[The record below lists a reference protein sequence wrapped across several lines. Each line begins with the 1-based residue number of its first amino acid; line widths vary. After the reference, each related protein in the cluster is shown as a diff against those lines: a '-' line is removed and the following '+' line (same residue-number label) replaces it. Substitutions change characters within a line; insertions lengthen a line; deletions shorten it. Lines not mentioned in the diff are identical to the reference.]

1 MTRRAPC
8 EHRGAVGF
16 GLEPG
21 QSLDQS
27 LDQSPGLATTL
38 SSRRG
43 LLAGLG
49 ATVLAG
55 ACEPQQAGTAISGA
69 PPAPALA
76 SPPGLPVMATFSI
89 LADIVREVAGD
100 TVRISTLVEA
110 DTDAHHFE
118 PSPTQMAAIGRARL
132 LVRNGLGFEGWMDR
146 LVEAGSF
153 SGRIL
158 TATDGVEPLYMRP
171 GRPDPHAWQSWAA
184 VSAMAATVARGL
196 TTESPAAASL
206 MAGRLADFQARA
218 ADGQAR
224 ARAALAPVPVE
235 RRVVIVPHASFGYMG
250 RELGIRFIP
259 LGSLAPD
266 RQPGAGRLARLVR
279 GVRSSGAAAL
289 FADNVSGDSLL
300 DQVARETGVP
310 VAGRLYSDAL
320 SGPEGPAG
328 TILALLAHNSQAI
341 AAALVAAQDGG

>member
-1 MTRRAPC
+1 MASAVS
-8 EHRGAVGF
+8 GA
-16 GLEPG
+16 
-21 QSLDQS
+21 S
-27 LDQSPGLATTL
+27 
-38 SSRRG
+38 SSRRC

-49 ATVLAG
+49 AAALAG
-55 ACEPQQAGTAISGA
+55 ACEPRGTGQQAAGA
-69 PPAPALA
+69 TPAPALPAPALA
-76 SPPGLPVMATFSI
+76 APPTVPVMATFSI

-100 TVRISTLVEA
+100 TARISTLVGA

-153 SGRIL
+153 SGQIL
-158 TATDGVEPLYMRP
+158 TATDGVVPIEVRP
-171 GRPDPHAWQSWAA
+171 GRPDPHAWQSYAA

-196 TTESPAAASL
+196 SAESPAAASL
-206 MAGRLADFQARA
+206 IAGRLADFQARA
-218 ADGQAR
+218 AEGQAK
-224 ARAALAPVPVE
+224 AQAALAPVPVE

-289 FADNVSGDSLL
+289 FTDNVSGDSLL

-320 SGPEGPAG
+320 SGPDGPASG
-328 TILALLAHNSQAI
+328 ILALLAHNSQAI
-341 AAALVAAQDGG
+341 AAALLAAGEGG

>member
-1 MTRRAPC
+1 MSLTSCRHHQRGTAP
-8 EHRGAVGF
+8 
-16 GLEPG
+16 
-21 QSLDQS
+21 
-27 LDQSPGLATTL
+27 ATPAPAA
-38 SSRRG
+38 SSRRS
-43 LLAGLG
+43 LLGGLG
-49 ATVLAG
+49 AATLLG
-55 ACEPQQAGTAISGA
+55 ACGQQTGATSTAGA

-76 SPPGLPVMATFSI
+76 TPPAVPVMATFSI

-100 TVRISTLVEA
+100 AAAISTLVGA

-153 SGRIL
+153 SGRVL
-158 TATDGVEPLYMRP
+158 TATDGVEPIEARP
-171 GRPDPHAWQSWAA
+171 GRPDPHAWQSHAA

-196 TTESPAAASL
+196 TTEIPAAASL
-206 MAGRLADFQARA
+206 IAGRLADFQARA

-224 ARAALAPVPVE
+224 ARAALAPVPPE
-235 RRVVIVPHASFGYMG
+235 QRVVIVPHASFGYMG

-289 FADNVSGDSLL
+289 FTDNVSGDSLL

-320 SGPEGPAG
+320 SGPDGPASG
-328 TILALLAHNSQAI
+328 ILALLAHNSQAI
-341 AAALVAAQDGG
+341 AAALVAARNGG

>member
-1 MTRRAPC
+1 MSNTLPRG
-8 EHRGAVGF
+8 HRSGRGPAMASAVSGA
-16 GLEPG
+16 
-21 QSLDQS
+21 S
-27 LDQSPGLATTL
+27 
-38 SSRRG
+38 SSRRC

-49 ATVLAG
+49 AAALAG
-55 ACEPQQAGTAISGA
+55 ACEPRGTGQQAAGA
-69 PPAPALA
+69 TPAPALPAPALA
-76 SPPGLPVMATFSI
+76 APPTVPVMATFSI

-100 TVRISTLVEA
+100 TARISTLVGA

-153 SGRIL
+153 SGQIL
-158 TATDGVEPLYMRP
+158 TATDGVVPIEVRP
-171 GRPDPHAWQSWAA
+171 GRPDPHAWQSYAA

-196 TTESPAAASL
+196 SAEIPAASSL
-206 MAGRLADFQARA
+206 IAGRLADFQARA
-218 ADGQAR
+218 AEGQAK
-224 ARAALAPVPVE
+224 AQAALAPVPVE

-289 FADNVSGDSLL
+289 FTDNVSGDSLL

-320 SGPEGPAG
+320 SGPDGPASG
-328 TILALLAHNSQAI
+328 ILALLAHNSQAI
-341 AAALVAAQDGG
+341 AAALLAAGEGG